1 MKNPNK
7 SRRCKKPYVYFDN
20 LTFLSDGSKAQRED
34 NNEDDEL
41 NGEED
46 DDSEHTDYSIE
57 QHWIKEEDD
66 LSRLPEENQSS
77 REESAES
84 HRTLRTTKETPGT
97 ISNKDVCLN
106 VGKALRLTSRSSQR
120 LNQNVN
126 VEASLNQEH
135 EPARPKKRKTIKK
148 YPDQSPSNTNKTL
161 DTSSTEAMYIHE
173 TVAVEDNSARA
184 ADSDIVAREGRC
196 CSYFCETDEDRLFLL
211 SLVSELK
218 QVPRDLKLDAKME
231 IMNVIKTYKSKINT
245 SSHRKT

>member
-1 MKNPNK
+1 M
-7 SRRCKKPYVYFDN
+7 YFDN
-20 LTFLSDGSKAQRED
+20 LTFLSDVSKAQRED

-57 QHWIKEEDD
+57 QHWITEEDD
-66 LSRLPEENQSS
+66 LSRLPEESQSS
-77 REESAES
+77 REESTES

-97 ISNKDVCLN
+97 ISNKDVGLN
-106 VGKALRLTSRSSQR
+106 VGKTLRLKSRSSQR

-126 VEASLNQEH
+126 AEASSNQEH
-135 EPARPKKRKTIKK
+135 DPARPKKRKTIKQ
-148 YPDQSPSNTNKTL
+148 YPDQSASDTNQTL
-161 DTSSTEAMYIHE
+161 DTSSTEAMYLHE
-173 TVAVEDNSARA
+173 TIAVEENSGRP
-184 ADSDIVAREGRC
+184 ADSYSVAREGRC

-231 IMNVIKTYKSKINT
+231 IMNVIKTYKSKVNT
-245 SSHRKT
+245 SSHQKT